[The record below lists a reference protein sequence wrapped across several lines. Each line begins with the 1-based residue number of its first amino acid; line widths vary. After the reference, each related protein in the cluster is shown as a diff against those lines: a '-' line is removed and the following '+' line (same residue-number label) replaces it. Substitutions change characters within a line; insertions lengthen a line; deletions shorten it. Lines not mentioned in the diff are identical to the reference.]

1 MAFAMVASCPTF
13 AVASS
18 GVASC
23 PTLAAAHADACCCL
37 APNEQLALC
46 KMTIAEV
53 SQMKVCCL
61 AADKM
66 LQHMNQHH

>member
-1 MAFAMVASCPTF
+1 MVASCPTF

-46 KMTIAEV
+46 KMTIAEGH
-53 SQMKVCCL
+53 MKACCL